1 MFQLV
6 KINKESGASSQKQ
19 ETQQNDQPKH
29 TDLSVYVISYTWSG
43 DVEQA
48 GRKLEFD
55 IAYTTKD
62 KDWTNAVLELGD
74 EVQFSF
80 LDDKTQ
86 ETYPVFR
93 GRIFS
98 RSRDSESYTHAFCG

>member
-6 KINKESGASSQKQ
+6 KINKQDT
-19 ETQQNDQPKH
+19 ETRQDGKKNEQPKN

-80 LDDKTQ
+80 LDDKT
-86 ETYPVFR
+86 
-93 GRIFS
+93 
-98 RSRDSESYTHAFCG
+98 RDDAGPFCGVQFHRR

>member
-48 GRKLEFD
+48 GRKLNSISPIPQKRQRLQCRPGTE
-55 IAYTTKD
+55 
-62 KDWTNAVLELGD
+62 G
-74 EVQFSF
+74 
-80 LDDKTQ
+80 
-86 ETYPVFR
+86 
-93 GRIFS
+93 
-98 RSRDSESYTHAFCG
+98 